1 MRFIITF
8 GSHANYI
15 EAGRRLLKQ
24 SMQLDLFDGYI
35 LYTPDQLKEE
45 FQKHAEFI
53 RSNPRGYGYWIWKPY
68 VIQKTMQML
77 KDGDVLLYMDCG
89 CELDAAKRHRL
100 HATMKLVETELLMG
114 TCTGHDDQTYTKR
127 DLVECIQ
134 PPLDCLSTV
143 QHQAGVLLWYV
154 CPKTRQL
161 VDEWYTL
168 CCDYRNIDDSPS
180 LSPNVANFVEHRHDQ
195 SVFSLL
201 TKKHAL
207 FSKHAVDG
215 VEYIRNR
222 SGHSVVD
229 RPQNHP
235 KARII
240 RMPMGMAH
248 V

>member
-1 MRFIITF
+1 MRFVITF

-15 EAGRRLLKQ
+15 DAGRRLMHQ
-24 SMQLDLFDGYI
+24 SMQLQLFDGYI
-35 LYTPDQLKEE
+35 LYTPDQLKEG
-45 FQKHAEFI
+45 FQKHDEFI
-53 RSNPRGYGYWIWKPY
+53 RMNPRGYGYWIWKPY
-68 VIQKTMQML
+68 IIQKTMQML

-89 CELDAAKRHRL
+89 CELAVAKRDRL
-100 HATMKLVETELLMG
+100 HATLKLVETELLMG
-114 TCTGHDDQTYTKR
+114 TYTGHDDQIYTKR
-127 DLVECIQ
+127 DLVDRIQ
-134 PPLDCLSTV
+134 PPLDRLSAE

-161 VDEWYTL
+161 VDEWYGW

-180 LSPNVANFVEHRHDQ
+180 ISPNVAKFVEHRHDQ

-207 FSKHAVDG
+207 FSKHVVDG

-222 SGHSVVD
+222 SGQSVGYN
-229 RPQNHP
+229 RP
-235 KARII
+235 KARIT